1 MKIKAKSAMLLG
13 GVIAGFAAMIPMVTY
28 AETKT
33 ADTSVTVNIATS
45 LTVEATG
52 VTQNI
57 NAGSISEDG
66 RIIAAVKSNSPYTI
80 SLNAKEHA
88 DLKDPDNSYESIPA
102 SATVVAGTDA
112 WGIKKKGGANNNDN
126 TSNEAGYTAITTS
139 PVVFYRAAAGTGA
152 ESIVTDFTV
161 GISITSSL
169 SAGTYSTDV
178 TVTAANI

>member
-66 RIIAAVKSNSPYTI
+66 RIIATVKSNSPYTI

-112 WGIKKKGGANNNDN
+112 WGIKKKGGA
-126 TSNEAGYTAITTS
+126 SNEAGYTAITTS